1 MGGRPPGQLRLTRVR
16 RLHRTARQLERG
28 APARGRRTDPGADQL
43 LRIRLQG
50 RDQQPAAWRHPQSLE
65 HRADAR
71 WLLRRRA
78 GTLATDSGG
87 STRRPA
93 AHTGLVGFKPTT
105 GRIPH
110 PWGFA
115 DPTQPLNAIGQI
127 GRNVADVRL
136 MFTTLAGHH
145 GGYPLASPAPLIEE
159 APALRIAW
167 SPDLGLGHPLDA
179 EVRACLEGVIARLR
193 DAGWQVAD
201 AAPAWPAQLADTNL
215 MALQHAGL
223 YELFGERHRH
233 DPQCFDPA
241 IAAQIEAGADISGAA
256 VVRLQLLRERIVA
269 TMAEF
274 FETHDLLLCPTV
286 PCEPWPLEQLGP
298 AHIGGLPAGP
308 RGHAVFTPLFNHAGT
323 PALSL
328 PCGLGTR
335 GLPLGLQLVGPR
347 FADLRVLEA
356 ASRIEALLG
365 PLPACPLLTP

>member
-1 MGGRPPGQLRLTRVR
+1 M
-16 RLHRTARQLERG
+16 
-28 APARGRRTDPGADQL
+28 
-43 LRIRLQG
+43 
-50 RDQQPAAWRHPQSLE
+50 
-65 HRADAR
+65 
-71 WLLRRRA
+71 
-78 GTLATDSGG
+78 
-87 STRRPA
+87 
-93 AHTGLVGFKPTT
+93 VGFKPTT